1 MALDGRRIDNVI
13 RDFMPRYP
21 HDQQPAGLAK
31 GKLRRPKPL
40 EVFTEDNGSTF
51 GYLIGKASKDDKFL
65 FQPAGSEDAIVI
77 SGDLPATK
85 ATKQQVTTA
94 ANALAVA

>member
-1 MALDGRRIDNVI
+1 MCYMALDGRRIDNVI

-51 GYLIGKASKDDKFL
+51 GYGQKTLSSS
-65 FQPAGSEDAIVI
+65 PVI
-77 SGDLPATK
+77 YRLP
-85 ATKQQVTTA
+85 KQRS
-94 ANALAVA
+94 NR